1 MNIEIGSNEAGQ
13 RLDKFLRKL
22 LKDVPLSA
30 IFKGLRKGD
39 IRVNGSKQKEKY
51 SLEEGDIVTIKYIQS
66 NTKKEQKA
74 KQERFKQVD
83 SSSLRIVYEDDN
95 MVLVEKW
102 PGVLVHADEKDGPV
116 TLNDYVLSYLFKKG
130 DYVPENEV
138 TFTPAPC
145 NRLDRNTSGIV
156 FFGKNFE
163 SLKLLNEM
171 IRERKVKKYYCALVK
186 GRIKDGKYEAF
197 ITKDEGNNKA
207 KVFLESRKNTKKI
220 SMDVKTLE
228 SNGAFSLIEIELITG
243 RSHQL
248 RAHLAFLGNPI
259 IGDPK
264 YGAKDLNSFFENK
277 FGLNYQFLYAYKVI
291 FKDVPEKFMYIKNKT
306 IAEALPPIFKK
317 IKRDVFKFVI

>member
-51 SLEEGDIVTIKYIQS
+51 SLQEGDIVTIKYIQS

-186 GRIKDGKYEAF
+186 GRIKDGKYDAF